1 MILKGIVD
9 EDFVNYKVPSM
20 FIAFPKCSF
29 KCEMENK
36 DCCCQNSVLVKEKN
50 IEIDVDMVV
59 RRYVQNEITK
69 AIVCGGLDPMDSFDD
84 LHDLVRCVRIE
95 HNIDDDIVI
104 YTGYTRDEVEER
116 VKILKG
122 YKNIVVKF
130 GRFIPNG
137 TKRYDDVLGVRL
149 ASNNQ
154 YAERIS

>member
-1 MILKGIVD
+1 MIIKAIETEWFQD
-9 EDFVNYKVPSM
+9 YKVPSM

-29 KCEMENK
+29 KCERECGV
-36 DCCCQNSVLVKEKN
+36 CCCQNSTLTKRDD
-50 IEIDVDMVV
+50 IHITLDEIV
-59 RRYVQNEITK
+59 RQYKRNPITK
-69 AIVCGGLDPMDSFDD
+69 AIICGGLDPMDSFDD

-116 VKILKG
+116 VKILKE

-149 ASNNQ
+149 ASDNQ